1 MEKLM
6 AGKTISMHAS
16 EETARRVEQ
25 VSRLE
30 DRSPSQIA
38 SAALNFYLQLPSEAH
53 TALRHVQ
60 ALGTSEDVARIS
72 RKVARL
78 LLDAQFE
85 VAEQRVVASMT
96 TQGLE
101 ALESEDDVIAEANAL
116 TSHSRIRNADTRSGA
131 APQAA
136 PKRRRTA

>member
-1 MEKLM
+1 M

-16 EETARRVEQ
+16 EATALRVEQ

-38 SAALNFYLQLPSEAH
+38 AAALSFYLLLPPEAH

-60 ALGTSEDVARIS
+60 ALGTAEDVERVS
-72 RKVARL
+72 GKMARL

-85 VAEQRVVASMT
+85 VAERRVVESMT
-96 TQGLE
+96 TRGLDS
-101 ALESEDDVIAEANAL
+101 LESEDDILAEANAL
-116 TSHSRIRNADTRSGA
+116 TSNSRPRKATAQASADLKVE
-131 APQAA
+131 
-136 PKRRRTA
+136 PKRRRSA

>member
-1 MEKLM
+1 M

-60 ALGTSEDVARIS
+60 ALGTREDVERIS
-72 RKVARL
+72 RKMARL

-85 VAEQRVVASMT
+85 VAERRVVASMT
-96 TQGLE
+96 SGGLDE
-101 ALESEDDVIAEANAL
+101 GASEDDIIAEANAL
-116 TSHSRIRNADTRSGA
+116 TSHSRTRRAGTQSGV

-136 PKRRRTA
+136 PTRRRTA

>member
-1 MEKLM
+1 M

-16 EETARRVEQ
+16 EATALRVEQ

-38 SAALNFYLQLPSEAH
+38 AAALNFYLLLPPEAH

-60 ALGTSEDVARIS
+60 ALGTAEDVERVIG
-72 RKVARL
+72 KMARL

-85 VAEQRVVASMT
+85 VAERRVVASMT
-96 TQGLE
+96 ARGLDS
-101 ALESEDDVIAEANAL
+101 LESEDDILAEANAL
-116 TSHSRIRNADTRSGA
+116 TSSSRSRKATAQTGADRKIE
-131 APQAA
+131 
-136 PKRRRTA
+136 PKRRKSA

>member
-1 MEKLM
+1 M

-16 EETARRVEQ
+16 EETVRRVEH
-25 VSRLE
+25 VSRVE

-38 SAALNFYLQLPSEAH
+38 SAALNFYLQLPPEAH

-60 ALGTSEDVARIS
+60 ALGTSDDVARIS
-72 RKVARL
+72 RKMARL

-85 VAEQRVVASMT
+85 VAERRVVASMT
-96 TQGLE
+96 PRGLDE
-101 ALESEDDVIAEANAL
+101 VASEDDIIAEANAL
-116 TSHSRIRNADTRSGA
+116 TSHSRVRKAGTQSA
-131 APQAA
+131 VAPQAA

>member
-1 MEKLM
+1 M

-16 EETARRVEQ
+16 EETARRVEH
-25 VSRLE
+25 VSRVE

-38 SAALNFYLQLPSEAH
+38 SSALNFYLHLPPEAH
-53 TALRHVQ
+53 TALRFIQ
-60 ALGTSEDVARIS
+60 ALGTNEDTARVS

-85 VAEQRVVASMT
+85 VAERRVVASMA

-101 ALESEDDVIAEANAL
+101 ALESEDDIIAEANAL
-116 TSHSRIRNADTRSGA
+116 TSHSRTRNAGAQSGV

>member
-1 MEKLM
+1 M

-16 EETARRVEQ
+16 EEIARRVEH
-25 VSRLE
+25 VSRME

-38 SAALNFYLQLPSEAH
+38 SAALNFYLQLTPEAH

-60 ALGTSEDVARIS
+60 ALGTAEDVERVS
-72 RKVARL
+72 REMARL

-85 VAEQRVVASMT
+85 VAERRVVAAMK
-96 TQGLE
+96 TQGLGQ
-101 ALESEDDVIAEANAL
+101 LESEDDIIAEANAL
-116 TSHSRIRNADTRSGA
+116 TSRTRPRTPEARSDVT
-131 APQAA
+131 PRTD